1 MFICLVF
8 KQKTAY
14 EMRISDLSSD
24 VCSSDLALAKRHAF
38 HTMNVIGGRRVKIE
52 IRKRK
57 GEQEMFSREG
67 KGEVFETEDHLSIFV
82 SIDFFRRDLPQR
94 FLGIGNHLLQVL
106 VSNQRNLGLGTVG
119 AFFDGAQGADRKST
133 RLNSSHSCAPRMP

>member
-1 MFICLVF
+1 MPRSLFAPHLAEIV
-8 KQKTAY
+8 
-14 EMRISDLSSD
+14 
-24 VCSSDLALAKRHAF
+24 ALAKRHAF
-38 HTMNVIGGRRVKIE
+38 HTKNVIGGRRVKIE

-94 FLGIGNHLLQVL
+94 SEERRVGKEC
-106 VSNQRNLGLGTVG
+106 VSTGR
-119 AFFDGAQGADRKST
+119 T
-133 RLNSSHSCAPRMP
+133 RWSQYH

>member
-1 MFICLVF
+1 MPRSLFAPHLAEIV
-8 KQKTAY
+8 
-14 EMRISDLSSD
+14 
-24 VCSSDLALAKRHAF
+24 ALAKRHAF
-38 HTMNVIGGRRVKIE
+38 HTKNVIGGRRVKIE

-94 FLGIGNHLLQVL
+94 FLRSEEHTSELQSLMRISYAVYCL
-106 VSNQRNLGLGTVG
+106 KKKKTN
-119 AFFDGAQGADRKST
+119 
-133 RLNSSHSCAPRMP
+133 RLQYHTSSHAILHNTLYHK